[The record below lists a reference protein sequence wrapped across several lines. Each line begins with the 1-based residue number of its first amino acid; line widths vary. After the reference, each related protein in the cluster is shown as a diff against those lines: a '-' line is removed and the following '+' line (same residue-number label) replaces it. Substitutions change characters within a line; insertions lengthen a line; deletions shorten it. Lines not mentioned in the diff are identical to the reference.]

1 MSSLS
6 VSTDHLLISICSIP
20 NGEVVMRCLFFSYMS
35 YDSDIDFVPCSFFE
49 KFQNTMNASFYRY
62 RQQIV

>member
-1 MSSLS
+1 
-6 VSTDHLLISICSIP
+6 
-20 NGEVVMRCLFFSYMS
+20 MRCLFFSYMS